1 MRKRIAIP
9 YGKGWL
15 PLELDEARLRGVL
28 TPTPPAPTGRS
39 EAALVQAALEAPIK
53 SAPVRE
59 LAQGK
64 QRILLITSDHTRPVP
79 SAITLPLYLRE
90 LRAGSPNADIR
101 ILVATGMHRPTTP
114 QELRQKFGEAIVD
127 HETIIVHD
135 AHRDEDMARFGTLP
149 SGGEL
154 WLNKL
159 CGWAELIVSEG
170 FIEPHFFAGFSG
182 GRKSVLPGVASQRTV
197 LYNHNAGFIQNPLA
211 TQGSLEGNPIHRD
224 MLYAAKAVG
233 LQFILNVILN
243 DQKKIIAAFA
253 GDAEAAHAEGCRF
266 SAAMTHV
273 PAAPADIVITSNG
286 GYPLD
291 QNVYQS
297 VKSMTAAE
305 KCVREGGVI
314 ILCAA
319 LGDGHGGEAFYRWFS
334 ERQSA
339 EEVLRDIQ
347 SIPPQS
353 TRYDQWEAQILARV
367 MHKAICVFVT
377 GKENRALLEA
387 MHLRWA
393 GSLEAAL
400 ALAQAIVGEASSV
413 TVIPDGVSVIVDK
426 G

>member
-1 MRKRIAIP
+1 MHKRIAIP

-39 EAALVQAALEAPIK
+39 EAALVQAALETPIK

-59 LAQGK
+59 LAQSK

-135 AHRDEDMARFGTLP
+135 AYRDEDMARFGTLP

-233 LQFILNVILN
+233 LQFILNVVLN

-347 SIPPQS
+347 NIPPQS